1 MDIMLSERS
10 QSQKDKCCM
19 IPLMGYLKGNVFYR
33 QKKNT
38 EVGKYLFIYLGRK
51 VFIYLGKKVFQVR
64 C

>member
-51 VFIYLGKKVFQVR
+51 VFIYLFR
-64 C
+64 